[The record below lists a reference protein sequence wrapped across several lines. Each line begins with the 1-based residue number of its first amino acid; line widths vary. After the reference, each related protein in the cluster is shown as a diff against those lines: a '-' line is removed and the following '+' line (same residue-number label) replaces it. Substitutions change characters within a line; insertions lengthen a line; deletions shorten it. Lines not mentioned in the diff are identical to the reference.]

1 MENSLEVLSDKELN
15 NILKLSKVLMQQP
28 SISEIQQVIVYITVI
43 SVLLLKYLTYI
54 FYAILN
60 FSYKTISTNNKYKIT
75 KCRIS
80 FND

>member
-43 SVLLLKYLTYI
+43 SVLFLKYLTYI

-60 FSYKTISTNNKYKIT
+60 FNYKTISTNNKYKIT